1 MDVSPRATISVF
13 VVSDVRFYREGLC
26 RVLASTDQIH
36 VLGAVGGTD
45 ESLLRIAE
53 LRPDV
58 VLVDTAMP
66 AGAWVARRFAD
77 ALPDT
82 KIVALDV
89 PPAEED
95 LIVLVEAGV
104 LGYVTRE
111 QSLDEVVA
119 AILSVVREE
128 MVCSARTRTLVAKR
142 VRALAA
148 ELRPPHVQ
156 ARLTARELEIL
167 HLIARGLSNKEIG
180 RELRIERA
188 TVKNHVHNI
197 LDKLQVRT
205 RMAAVAEM
213 RLYAGAASGHSREGL
228 APVAASR

>member
-26 RVLASTDQIH
+26 RVLASTDEIQ
-36 VLGAVGGTD
+36 VVGTAGATED
-45 ESLLRIAE
+45 SLLRIAE

-66 AGAWVARRFAD
+66 AGAWTARRFAD

-111 QSLDEVVA
+111 QSLDEVLFA
-119 AILSVVREE
+119 DAHAGREA
-128 MVCSARTRTLVAKR
+128 SSR
-142 VRALAA
+142 
-148 ELRPPHVQ
+148 
-156 ARLTARELEIL
+156 
-167 HLIARGLSNKEIG
+167 ARG
-180 RELRIERA
+180 
-188 TVKNHVHNI
+188 
-197 LDKLQVRT
+197 
-205 RMAAVAEM
+205 
-213 RLYAGAASGHSREGL
+213 
-228 APVAASR
+228 

>member
-26 RVLASTDQIH
+26 RVLASTDQIQ
-36 VLGAVGGTD
+36 VLGAAGGTD

-66 AGAWVARRFAD
+66 AGAWIARRFAD

-128 MVCSARTRTLVAKR
+128 MVCSARMRTLVAKR

-148 ELRPPHVQ
+148 ELRPPVQ

-167 HLIARGLSNKEIG
+167 DLIARGLSNKEIG

-188 TVKNHVHNI
+188 TVKTHVHNI

-213 RLYAGAASGHSREGL
+213 RLYAGAASSHSREGV
-228 APVAASR
+228 APVAAFR